1 MQFIRFL
8 LSSAGC
14 KKQKCTGAFV
24 ELLHPGLASSSEPRS
39 SAPSRDLS
47 TPQILLHLPAACNG
61 GGGGGGLEEEAEA
74 AGWQQPPAD
83 GLGEQ
88 RPGRGEAARGGRGKT
103 RPGRC
108 FLGKSPAQCPMHGLG
123 HHWRVTRTCQQAPWA
138 I

>member
-1 MQFIRFL
+1 M
-8 LSSAGC
+8 
-14 KKQKCTGAFV
+14 
-24 ELLHPGLASSSEPRS
+24 ELLHPGLACSSEPRS
-39 SAPSRDLS
+39 STPSRDLS

-88 RPGRGEAARGGRGKT
+88 RPGRGEAARGCRGKT

-108 FLGKSPAQCPMHGLG
+108 FLGKPRRGTPAKSASHRSSFKCGGEKSFWQTLDKL
-123 HHWRVTRTCQQAPWA
+123 
-138 I
+138 